1 MGFGVVIA
9 LIGLTFSII
18 SIRLMSVV
26 ENAQVVIVE
35 AVGRHRRLRRQSD
48 KVVALAIGARKF
60 LVIRI
65 GIVFFGKA
73 SSIIFTSQDMYSEKI
88 VEGATMAMM
97 NTVLLSSKLEK
108 IVSKH
113 SRDAVGKVMTT
124 YHEKRLA

>member
-124 YHEKRLA
+124 YHKKRLA